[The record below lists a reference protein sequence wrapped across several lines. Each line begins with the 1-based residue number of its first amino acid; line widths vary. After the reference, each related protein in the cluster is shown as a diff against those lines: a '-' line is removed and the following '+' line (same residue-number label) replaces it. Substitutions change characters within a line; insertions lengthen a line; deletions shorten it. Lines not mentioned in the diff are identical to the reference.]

1 MATRAIT
8 LTLSVRDADT
18 VRREL
23 ERIGPAGEEAIRR
36 LDAAAQRAAGGQGGL
51 RGVQGAAQAAEGAM
65 GNLASR
71 AGLAGQALSGFGT
84 AGLAAAAG
92 LGALGVGLSTV
103 ARAGDDM
110 VASLG
115 RIRAATGSIEAA
127 RDVYDQLFKLSLQ
140 TGQAVSD
147 SAGQFARFAIASKEI
162 GATNVQAVKLVE
174 TMQKAAIVGGASA
187 QEASAT
193 AMQLGQA
200 LASGVLQG
208 EELRSILENM
218 PNLASALATQLGVGI
233 GQLRQMGSE
242 GKLTADV
249 VMPALLRASEEINRQ
264 YEQMPVTMSRAFD
277 QLTVAAGGFAAQ
289 LDDALGISQNIS
301 KSLQEAARLFNLLR
315 GELPTVASRAADR
328 GQELQDRVD
337 YLRGQVARNSNTGP
351 SMSNPTGGYQRRAQ
365 IVGAQNAGVDLL
377 AQQRE
382 ELAAAEKELR
392 DHQDDLRSVE
402 RDGREDREAD
412 RTEAANRLAL
422 NRQQRSARETT
433 ELRTKL
439 DKEFAAQQDHQRRVA
454 EINRLVAV
462 GPRAGGLST
471 AEGERLT
478 AAATRERDEALK
490 KLNETGRSGNRVRNE
505 ELELVSSIV
514 REQGRAAEQYE
525 DQQNRIFDNAQRT
538 IDANDEQLRLM
549 ETEAGLL
556 GQNADVRERELAIIK
571 ERRRI
576 TQAGIKDEE
585 QIAKLLE
592 QTGDLYDR
600 QLALTQRKN
609 SFNELARVGEQAFD
623 RIGSAITTAFAD
635 GSMKAIDFG
644 NIAKSVL
651 SEIAQA
657 ALRMAVVNPVLNSM
671 FGGSRGTVSGLMG
684 STALTQGTGGNG
696 SSGGL
701 GGYTDVGS
709 GIAKLAGGSLGF
721 GGTNLAG
728 GDYSTGFSWLDGTLN
743 TELYTIGLGTQTAAT
758 STALSG
764 LGAGVY
770 GPATPA
776 SVAAAGGAVGGSTSM
791 SLGTGAAGAL
801 GVAGGLYGIYSGA
814 QQGGAKGWATGAS
827 GAFGTLAGA
836 STLAGGSA
844 ALGSAS
850 AGLLGGAGGAV
861 LGTLAAAAP
870 YIAVVLAIASMFLPG
885 QKPSDMTGV
894 YLGNL
899 HHGTSEVTGLSGD
912 RYSQENRDQATQIGE
927 QIGSLGESL
936 KNALGVSEIPFNYS
950 ISVGARDGL
959 VAGYGGR
966 THDYVADEAGS
977 QAMIKD
983 ITAAIIESMRGL
995 ASAEVQSII
1004 ERSGGDTEALLGNLD
1019 WYNGTYKAMIAESE
1033 NPVSQFQ
1040 ASITALVTPID
1051 ETINKARELGLS
1063 EDKLNEVR
1071 QKGIDALYEQ
1081 RTAALRD
1088 IAASDTQRQA
1098 TAAGVNNLTLALS
1111 GWYDAAQAE
1120 TDALF
1125 EQLKQLGLGWEE
1137 MSPILATRWS
1147 TLSAERGAA
1156 EAQLYTARAGSDNG
1170 LWDRLDAANGGSE
1183 TLEGALTGFDRRA
1196 ALEYFQAQRDGMTDL
1211 TLLARVQAEERLAVE
1226 RTYAEQAAAL
1236 AEQRQAAE
1244 QQELLSAQQSVAGVI
1259 TSLTEYGRSLRYGET
1274 STLSYRDQYN
1284 ASADDFRSAS
1294 AGALAGDWQSI
1305 QQVQALSQQFLQSS
1319 QAINGSGWSYA
1330 ADMNEVRDVLAG
1342 IAGLGA
1348 DRLTDSART
1357 VNAIGDLNRDLGDLL
1372 RELISTVR
1380 QGNDK
1385 PARLAA

>member
-51 RGVQGAAQAAEGAM
+51 RGVQGAAQAAQGAM
-65 GNLASR
+65 DDLASR
-71 AGLAGQALSGFGT
+71 AGIAGQALSGFGM

-127 RDVYDQLFKLSLQ
+127 RDVYDQLLKLSLQ

-277 QLTVAAGGFAAQ
+277 QLTVAATGFAAQ

-328 GQELQDRVD
+328 GQELQERAE
-337 YLRGQVARNSNTGP
+337 YLRGQIARNTNTGP
-351 SMSNPTGGYQRRAQ
+351 GLSNRVGGYQRRAQ
-365 IVGAQNAGVDLL
+365 IVGAENAGIDLVG
-377 AQQRE
+377 QQRE
-382 ELAAAEKELR
+382 ELAAVERQLR
-392 DHQDDLRSVE
+392 DHMDEQRSLQRE
-402 RDGREDREAD
+402 AREDQEAD
-412 RTEAANRLAL
+412 RTDAAARAL
-422 NRQQRSARETT
+422 NNQRRRNET
-433 ELRTKL
+433 EVAEFRGKL
-439 DKEFAAQQDHQRRVA
+439 DKEFATQQQHRQRLA
-454 EINRLVAV
+454 TIQRLVAT
-462 GPRAGGLST
+462 GPSGGGISE
-471 AEGERLT
+471 AEGQRLT
-478 AAATRERDEALK
+478 AIATRERDEALK

-571 ERRRI
+571 ERRRLV
-576 TQAGIKDEE
+576 TAGIKDEE
-585 QIAKLLE
+585 QIARLLE

-623 RIGSAITTAFAD
+623 RIGSAITQAFAD

-644 NIAKSVL
+644 NITKSVL

-657 ALRMAVVNPVLNSM
+657 ALRMAVVNPILNAS
-671 FGGSRGTVSGLMG
+671 FGGSRGTISGLMG
-684 STALTQGTGGNG
+684 STALSSASGTTVGGASAPG
-696 SSGGL
+696 MLDYASSGGGVLKML
-701 GGYTDVGS
+701 GGSANTYVNTGWNYLD
-709 GIAKLAGGSLGF
+709 GGLNSTAFSYG
-721 GGTNLAG
+721 GGTAAQQLGQFSDTGMTVGNG
-728 GDYSTGFSWLDGTLN
+728 IGSTT
-743 TELYTIGLGTQTAAT
+743 
-758 STALSG
+758 
-764 LGAGVY
+764 
-770 GPATPA
+770 
-776 SVAAAGGAVGGSTSM
+776 GAVNVSYAQAGM
-791 SLGTGAAGAL
+791 GAL
-801 GVAGGLYGIYSGA
+801 GVAGGLYGIYTGA

-977 QAMIKD
+977 QAMIRD

-1033 NPVSQFQ
+1033 NPISQFQ
-1040 ASITALVTPID
+1040 ASLTALVTPID
-1051 ETINKARELGLS
+1051 EAIAKARELGLS

-1071 QKGIDALYEQ
+1071 QKGIDTLYDQ

-1088 IAASDTQRQA
+1088 VAANDTQRQA
-1098 TAAGVNNLTLALS
+1098 TAAGVNGLTLALA

-1156 EAQLYTARAGSDNG
+1156 EAQLYTARAGNDNG

-1183 TLEGALTGFDRRA
+1183 TLEGALTGFDRKA
-1196 ALEYFQAQRDGMTDL
+1196 ALEFFQAQRDGLTDL
-1211 TLLARVQAEERLAVE
+1211 TLLARVQAEERLAIE
-1226 RTYAEQAAAL
+1226 RGFAEEATAL
-1236 AEQRQAAE
+1236 DQQQREAAE
-1244 QQELLSAQQSVAGVI
+1244 QSVASVI

-1284 ASADDFRSAS
+1284 ASAEDFRTAS

-1319 QAINGSGWSYA
+1319 RAINGSGWSFA
-1330 ADMNEVRDVLAG
+1330 ADSNEVRDVLAG

-1357 VNAIGDLNRDLGDLL
+1357 VNAIGDQTRELGDLL

-1385 PARLAA
+1385 PARLVA